1 MQIFWG
7 LSLYGSLQL
16 SLEGV
21 LPYISHNKG
30 MCCPKGDG
38 FAPFWSENWYID
50 FAHFGP
56 ESAMAF
62 KGHELPEWMNALFVS
77 IPNE

>member
-1 MQIFWG
+1 
-7 LSLYGSLQL
+7 
-16 SLEGV
+16 
-21 LPYISHNKG
+21 

-38 FAPFWSENWYID
+38 FAPFWSENWYNFID
-50 FAHFGP
+50 FAHFGL